1 MTTCLKR
8 LRREKLNGRMAGGWC
23 NMRDVI
29 AEARN
34 AGIKRRIALRQ
45 LREKYERQGLSGSR
59 LDEAI
64 WQSQRER
71 RKATR
76 RAVNR
81 QTVTSQ
87 RIMATVERQRGFLR
101 AARAARMLRSVL
113 RVRASRP
120 ARTTCGAMRADSDYG
135 SGDGC
140 GDGSSDLPA
149 YFKPSRTYFLK
160 FQIKLTNRLFL
171 PRSQGGYFGVSK
183 GWCA

>member
-1 MTTCLKR
+1 
-8 LRREKLNGRMAGGWC
+8 
-23 NMRDVI
+23 MRDVI

-59 LDEAI
+59 LDEVV
-64 WQSQRER
+64 R
-71 RKATR
+71 RNQQGR
-76 RAVNR
+76 RASRRRALNR
-81 QTVTSQ
+81 KMVEAQ
-87 RIMATVERQRGFLR
+87 RVLTAVARQRGFLR
-101 AARAARMLRSVL
+101 AARAARMLRSVS

-120 ARTTCGAMRADSDYG
+120 ARTTCGAMRAESDDGGGG
-135 SGDGC
+135 S
-140 GDGSSDLPA
+140 DGSSDLPA